1 MIDKETNLQDLK
13 DTIEISGGGKRVDLL
28 LKNAKVINT
37 FSGDIH
43 KTHVAVHKGKIVG
56 FGVYTAKQTID
67 LKGAYL
73 SPGFIDGHVHI
84 ESSMVKI
91 PEFARVVLPH
101 GTTSAVIDPHEIA
114 NVLGLDGIKYMLASS
129 LNSVLGVYVML
140 PSCVPATKLETAG
153 AELTAHD
160 LALLLHDERVL
171 GIGEMMNYPGVIFR
185 DEEVLKKIAIA
196 KNMIIDGHAPMLKD
210 KQLYA
215 YISAG
220 IRSDHECTDVAE
232 AREKLRAGMYIMI
245 REGTAAKNL
254 KGLLPLVNSENS
266 RKFVFVTDDRHLEDI
281 FCQGHIDYLVRTA
294 IQLGVDPIRAIQM
307 ATINTA
313 EYFGIKNLGA
323 IVPGYKADMVVFD
336 DLKKLKISKVFKD
349 GRLVASNGLIDQR
362 AITEYQGKTRGTVNV
377 RWIEHEDFA
386 LKAEGKYAKV
396 INIIPNQIV
405 TKVSVEPVKQDGGF
419 VSSDTEKDI
428 LKIAVIERHMASGR
442 VALALVKGFGLKK
455 GAIASSVSHDSHNI
469 VVIGTH
475 DGDMYTAAVQVV
487 KMQGGIVAALNGQVL
502 EALPLP
508 VAGLMSD
515 RSAEFVREK
524 QKRLNEIAK
533 MLGSKIDDPF
543 MAMSFLTLPPI
554 PEIRITDRGLI
565 DAVEFKV
572 TPLFVKKQKGLKA
585 K

>member
-1 MIDKETNLQDLK
+1 MLDTETNLQNIK
-13 DTIEISGGGKRVDLL
+13 DKIEIAGGGKKVDLL
-28 LKNAKVINT
+28 LKNARVINT

-43 KTHVAVHKGKIVG
+43 RNHVAVHKGKIVG
-56 FGVYTAKQTID
+56 FGVYSAKQTID
-67 LKGAYL
+67 LKGGYL

-91 PEFARVVLPH
+91 PEFAKVVLPH

-129 LNSVLGVYVML
+129 VNSVLGVYVML
-140 PSCVPATKLETAG
+140 PSCVPATRLETAG

-160 LALLLHDERVL
+160 LSLLLNDERVL
-171 GIGEMMNYPGVIFR
+171 GIGEMMNYPGVIYQ
-185 DEEVLKKIAIA
+185 DEEVLRKIAIA
-196 KNMIIDGHAPMLKD
+196 KNKVIDGHAPMLRD
-210 KQLYA
+210 KKLFA
-215 YISAG
+215 YVSAG
-220 IRSDHECTDVAE
+220 IRSDHECTNVEE

-266 RKFVFVTDDRHLEDI
+266 RKFVFVTDDRHLDDI
-281 FCQGHIDYLVRTA
+281 FRQGHIDYLVRTA

-323 IVPGYKADMVVFD
+323 IVPGYCADLVVFD

-349 GRLVASNGLIDQR
+349 GKLVARNGVIEPR
-362 AITEYQGKTRGTVNV
+362 VITEYEGKTRGTINV

-386 LKAEGKYAKV
+386 LKAGGKYAKV
-396 INIIPNQIV
+396 INMVPHQIV
-405 TKVSVEPVKQDGGF
+405 TKASVEPVKQDGGY

-442 VALALVKGFGLKK
+442 VALGLVKGFGLKK

-475 DGDMYTAAVQVV
+475 DGDMYAAAVHVV
-487 KMQGGIVAALNGQVL
+487 KMQGGIVAALNGQIL

-524 QKRLNEIAK
+524 QRRLNEVAK
-533 MLGSKIDDPF
+533 VLGSKLDDPF

-554 PEIRITDRGLI
+554 PEIRITDRGVI
-565 DAVEFKV
+565 DAVKFKV
-572 TPLFVKKQKGLKA
+572 TPLFVEKP
-585 K
+585 

>member
-1 MIDKETNLQDLK
+1 MELDSSLEKLK
-13 DTIEISGGGKRVDLL
+13 NTIAISGGAKPVDLL
-28 LKNAKVINT
+28 LKNARVINT

-43 KTHVAVHKGKIVG
+43 RTHVAIHGGRVVG
-56 FGVYTAKQTID
+56 FGDYKARQTID

-73 SPGFIDGHVHI
+73 APGFIDGHVHI
-84 ESSMVKI
+84 ESSMVKV
-91 PEFARVVLPH
+91 PEFASVVLPH

-129 LNSVLGVYVML
+129 EDSPLSVYVML
-140 PSCVPATKLETAG
+140 PSCVPATNLETAG
-153 AELTAHD
+153 AELSAHD
-160 LALLLHDERVL
+160 LGLLLNDERVL
-171 GIGEMMNYPGVIFR
+171 GIGEMMDYPGVIYR
-185 DEEVLKKIAIA
+185 NEEVLKKILIA
-196 KNMIIDGHAPMLKD
+196 KNKVIDGHAPMLKG

-215 YISAG
+215 YVSAG

-266 RKFVFVTDDRHLEDI
+266 RKFFFVTDDRHLEDI
-281 FCQGHIDYLVRTA
+281 AREGHIDYLVRTA

-323 IVPGYKADMVVFD
+323 IAPGYAADLVVFD
-336 DLKKLKISKVFKD
+336 DLKKMKISKVFKN
-349 GRLVASNGLIDQR
+349 GKLVSKAGVIEPGVIKD
-362 AITEYQGKTRGTVNV
+362 YQGKTRGTVNV
-377 RWIEHEDFA
+377 KWIEHEDFA
-386 LKAEGKYAKV
+386 LKAKNKYARV
-396 INIIPNQIV
+396 INVIPDQIV
-405 TKVSVEPVKQDGGF
+405 TRMTVEKVKEDGGY
-419 VSSDTEKDI
+419 VSSDTDGDI

-524 QKRLNEIAK
+524 QKRLNEIAR
-533 MLGSKIDDPF
+533 MLGSKLSDPF

-565 DAVEFKV
+565 DAVKFKV
-572 TPLFVKKQKGLKA
+572 VPLFCGPGGK
-585 K
+585 

>member
-1 MIDKETNLQDLK
+1 MDMDSRLEKIRN
-13 DTIEISGGGKRVDLL
+13 TIEISGGGKRVDLL
-28 LKNAKVINT
+28 LKNARVINT

-43 KTHVAVHKGKIVG
+43 RTHVAVHNGRVVG
-56 FGVYTAKQTID
+56 FGDYKAAQVID
-67 LKGAYL
+67 LKGAYV

-129 LNSVLGVYVML
+129 EDSPLSVYLML
-140 PSCVPATKLETAG
+140 PSCVPATNLETAG
-153 AELTAHD
+153 AELSAHD
-160 LALLLHDERVL
+160 LGLLLNDERVL
-171 GIGEMMNYPGVIFR
+171 GIGEMMNYPGVIYR

-196 KNMIIDGHAPMLKD
+196 GNKVIDGHAPMLKG
-210 KQLYA
+210 KQLYS
-215 YISAG
+215 YVSAG
-220 IRSDHECTDVAE
+220 IRSDHECTNVAE

-254 KGLLPLVNSENS
+254 KNLLPLVNSENS
-266 RKFVFVTDDRHLEDI
+266 RKFIFVTDDRHLEDI
-281 FCQGHIDYLVRTA
+281 AREGHIDYLVRTA
-294 IQLGVDPIRAIQM
+294 VRLGVDPIRAIQM

-313 EYFGIKNLGA
+313 EYFNIKNLGA
-323 IVPGYKADMVVFD
+323 IAPGYAADLVVFD
-336 DLKKLKISKVFKD
+336 DLKKMKISKVFKS
-349 GRLVASNGLIDQR
+349 GRLVSR
-362 AITEYQGKTRGTVNV
+362 AGQIEPGVIKEYKGKTRGTINV

-386 LKAEGKYAKV
+386 MKALGKYARV
-396 INIIPNQIV
+396 INVIPDQIV
-405 TKVSVEPVKQDGGF
+405 TRTSIEKVKEDGGY

-469 VVIGTH
+469 VVVGTH

-515 RSAEFVREK
+515 RSADFVREK
-524 QKRLNEIAK
+524 QKRLNEIART
-533 MLGSKIDDPF
+533 LGSKLSDPF

-565 DAVEFKV
+565 DAVKFKV
-572 TPLFVKKQKGLKA
+572 TPLFCGPGGK
-585 K
+585 

>member
-1 MIDKETNLQDLK
+1 MKEMDNNLAQLK
-13 DTIEISGGGKRVDLL
+13 NTIEISGGGKRVDLL
-28 LKNAKVINT
+28 LKNARVINT

-43 KTHVAVHKGKIVG
+43 RTHVAVHRGRVVG
-56 FGVYTAKQTID
+56 FGDYKAARTID
-67 LKGAYL
+67 LKGAYVA
-73 SPGFIDGHVHI
+73 PGFIDGHVHI

-101 GTTSAVIDPHEIA
+101 GTTTAVIDPHEIA
-114 NVLGLDGIKYMLASS
+114 NVLGLDGIRYMMSS
-129 LNSVLGVYVML
+129 SEDSPLSVYVML
-140 PSCVPATKLETAG
+140 PSCVPATGLETAG
-153 AELTAHD
+153 AELSAHD
-160 LALLLHDERVL
+160 LGLLLNDERVL
-171 GIGEMMNYPGVIFR
+171 GIGEMMDYPGVIYR
-185 DEEVLKKIAIA
+185 SDEVLKKIAIA
-196 KNMIIDGHAPMLKD
+196 GNKVIDGHAPMLQG

-215 YISAG
+215 YVSAG
-220 IRSDHECTDVAE
+220 IRSDHECTNVAE

-266 RKFVFVTDDRHLEDI
+266 RKFVFVTDDRHLDDI
-281 FCQGHIDYLVRTA
+281 VREGHIDYLVRTA
-294 IQLGVDPIRAIQM
+294 VRLGVDPIRAIQM

-323 IVPGYKADMVVFD
+323 IAPGYAADLVVLD
-336 DLKKLKISKVFKD
+336 DLKKMKISKVFKN
-349 GRLVASNGLIDQR
+349 GKLVSSAGEIEPGVIR
-362 AITEYQGKTRGTVNV
+362 EYKGKTRGTVNV
-377 RWIEHEDFA
+377 KWIEHEDFA
-386 LKAEGKYAKV
+386 MKARGKYARV
-396 INIIPNQIV
+396 INVVPDQIV
-405 TKVSVEPVKQDGGF
+405 TKCTVEKVKEDGGY
-419 VSSDTEKDI
+419 VSSDMDRDI

-469 VVIGTH
+469 VVVGTH

-515 RSAEFVREK
+515 RSADFVREK

-533 MLGSKIDDPF
+533 MLGAKLSDPF

-565 DAVEFKV
+565 DAVKFSV
-572 TPLFVKKQKGLKA
+572 VPLFCGPDGK
-585 K
+585 

>member
-1 MIDKETNLQDLK
+1 MIDTKTNLQNIK
-13 DTIEISGGGKRVDLL
+13 DKIEIAGGGKKVDLL
-28 LKNAKVINT
+28 LKNARVINT

-43 KTHVAVHKGKIVG
+43 KTHVAAHKGKIVG
-56 FGVYTAKQTID
+56 FGHYAAKQTID

-91 PEFARVVLPH
+91 PEFAKVVLPH

-129 LNSVLGVYVML
+129 VNSVLGVYVML

-153 AELTAHD
+153 AELSAHD
-160 LALLLHDERVL
+160 LELLLNDERVL
-171 GIGEMMNYPGVIFR
+171 GIGEMMNYPGVIYQ
-185 DEEVLKKIAIA
+185 DEEVLMKIAIA
-196 KNMIIDGHAPMLKD
+196 KNKVVDGHAPMLNGK
-210 KQLYA
+210 KLFA
-215 YISAG
+215 YVSAG
-220 IRSDHECTDVAE
+220 IRSDHECTNVDE

-281 FCQGHIDYLVRTA
+281 FRQGHIDYLVRTA
-294 IQLGVDPIRAIQM
+294 IQLGVEPIRAIQM

-323 IVPGYKADMVVFD
+323 IVPGYHADLVVFD
-336 DLKKLKISKVFKD
+336 DLKKLKILKVFKD
-349 GRLVASNGLIDQR
+349 GKLVARNGVIEPR
-362 AITEYQGKTRGTVNV
+362 VVSEYEGKARGTINV

-386 LKAEGKYAKV
+386 LKAGGKYANV

-405 TKVSVEPVKQDGGF
+405 TRASVEPVKQDGGY

-442 VALALVKGFGLKK
+442 VALGLVKGFGLKK

-475 DGDMYTAAVQVV
+475 DGDMYAAAVQVV
-487 KMQGGIVAALNGQVL
+487 KMQGGIVAALNGQIL

-565 DAVEFKV
+565 DAVKFKV
-572 TPLFVKKQKGLKA
+572 TPLFVKN
-585 K
+585 

>member
-1 MIDKETNLQDLK
+1 MMDMDSGLK
-13 DTIEISGGGKRVDLL
+13 KLRNNIEISGGGKRVDLL
-28 LKNAKVINT
+28 LKNARVINT

-43 KTHVAVHKGKIVG
+43 RTHVAVHNGRVVG
-56 FGVYTAKQTID
+56 FGDYKAAQTID
-67 LKGAYL
+67 LKGDYL

-91 PEFARVVLPH
+91 PEFARVVLAH

-129 LNSVLGVYVML
+129 EDSPLSVYVML
-140 PSCVPATKLETAG
+140 PSCVPATSLETAG

-160 LALLLHDERVL
+160 LGLLLNDERVL
-171 GIGEMMNYPGVIFR
+171 GIGEMMNYPGVIYR
-185 DEEVLKKIAIA
+185 DEEVMRKILIA
-196 KNMIIDGHAPMLKD
+196 KNKVIDGHAPMLKD

-215 YISAG
+215 YVSAG
-220 IRSDHECTDVAE
+220 IRSDHECTNVGE

-254 KGLLPLVNSENS
+254 KNLLPLVNSENS
-266 RKFVFVTDDRHLEDI
+266 RKFLFVTDDRHLEDI
-281 FCQGHIDYLVRTA
+281 FRQGHIDYLVRTA

-323 IVPGYKADMVVFD
+323 IAPGYAADLVVFS
-336 DLKKLKISKVFKD
+336 DLKKMKISRVFKS
-349 GRLVASNGLIDQR
+349 GRLVAKAGEIEPGV
-362 AITEYQGKTRGTVNV
+362 IKEYKGKTRGTINV

-386 LKAEGKYAKV
+386 LKAQGKYARV
-396 INIIPNQIV
+396 INVVPDQIV
-405 TKVSVEPVKQDGGF
+405 TRASIEKVKEDGGY
-419 VSSDTEKDI
+419 VSSDTDKDV
-428 LKIAVIERHMASGR
+428 LKIAVIERHLASGR

-469 VVIGTH
+469 VVVGTH

-515 RSAEFVREK
+515 RSADFVREK

-533 MLGSKIDDPF
+533 MLGSKLTDPF

-565 DAVEFKV
+565 DAVKFKV
-572 TPLFVKKQKGLKA
+572 TPLFCGPDGK
-585 K
+585 

>member
-1 MIDKETNLQDLK
+1 MIDTQTRLQNIK

-28 LKNAKVINT
+28 LKNARVINT

-43 KTHVAVHKGKIVG
+43 KTSVAIHKGKVVG
-56 FGVYTAKQTID
+56 FGVYAAKHVID
-67 LKGAYL
+67 LKGSYL
-73 SPGFIDGHVHI
+73 APGFIDGHVHI

-91 PEFARVVLPH
+91 PEFAKVVLPH

-129 LNSVLGVYVML
+129 VNSVLGVYVML

-160 LALLLHDERVL
+160 LELLLNDERVL
-171 GIGEMMNYPGVIFR
+171 GIGEMMNYPGVIFQ

-196 KNMIIDGHAPMLKD
+196 GNKVIDGHAPMLKD

-215 YISAG
+215 YVSAG
-220 IRSDHECTDVAE
+220 IRSDHECTDVDE

-281 FCQGHIDYLVRTA
+281 FRQGHIDYLVRTA

-323 IVPGYKADMVVFD
+323 IVPGYNADMVVFD
-336 DLKKLKISKVFKD
+336 DLKKLKISKVFKH
-349 GRLVASNGLIDQR
+349 GRLVANNGLIEPR
-362 AITEYQGKTRGTVNV
+362 VIREYEGKTRGTVNV
-377 RWIEHEDFA
+377 KWIEHEDFA
-386 LKAEGKYAKV
+386 LKAEGKYARV

-405 TKVSVEPVKQDGGF
+405 TKASIEPVKQDGGY
-419 VSSDTEKDI
+419 VSSDTDKDI

-554 PEIRITDRGLI
+554 PELRITDRGLI
-565 DAVEFKV
+565 DAVAFKV
-572 TPLFVKKQKGLKA
+572 TPLFVKK
-585 K
+585 

>member
-1 MIDKETNLQDLK
+1 MEIDSNLEK
-13 DTIEISGGGKRVDLL
+13 IKSTIEISAGNKRVDLL
-28 LKNAKVINT
+28 LKNGRVVNT

-43 KTHVAVHKGKIVG
+43 RTHVAIHRGRVVG
-56 FGVYTAKQTID
+56 FGDYKAAQVID
-67 LKGAYL
+67 LKGAYV

-91 PEFARVVLPH
+91 PEFASVVLPH

-129 LNSVLGVYVML
+129 ADSPLSVYVML
-140 PSCVPATKLETAG
+140 PSCVPATQLETAG
-153 AELTAHD
+153 AEITAHD
-160 LALLLHDERVL
+160 LGLLLNDERVL
-171 GIGEMMNYPGVIFR
+171 GIGEMMNYPGVLAR

-196 KNMIIDGHAPMLKD
+196 RHKVIDGHAPMLKG

-266 RKFVFVTDDRHLEDI
+266 RKFIFVTDDRQLEDI
-281 FCQGHIDYLVRTA
+281 YREGHIDYLVRTA
-294 IQLGVDPIRAIQM
+294 VRLGVDPIRAIQM

-313 EYFGIKNLGA
+313 EYFGLKNLGA
-323 IVPGYKADMVVFD
+323 IAPGYAADLVVFD
-336 DLKKLKISKVFKD
+336 DLKKLRISKVFK
-349 GRLVASNGLIDQR
+349 GGKLVSRSGVIEPGV
-362 AITEYQGKTRGTVNV
+362 IKEYKGKTRGTINV

-386 LKAEGKYAKV
+386 LKAGGKYARV
-396 INIIPNQIV
+396 INVIPNQIV
-405 TKVSVEPVKQDGGF
+405 TKASVEKVKEDGGY
-419 VSSDTEKDI
+419 VSSDTARDI

-442 VALALVKGFGLKK
+442 VALALVRGFGLKK

-469 VVIGTH
+469 VVVGTH

-515 RSAEFVREK
+515 RSADFVREK

-533 MLGSKIDDPF
+533 ALGSKLSDPF

-565 DAVEFKV
+565 DAVKFKV
-572 TPLFVKKQKGLKA
+572 TPLFCTASGK
-585 K
+585 